1 MNFFS
6 FFRRLSFILF
16 FVIIFTATIVD
27 VYGVGTQEQEKSFLP
42 IEIGQCVY
50 NDDVGKKEVAK
61 GTFNFH

>member
-1 MNFFS
+1 M
-6 FFRRLSFILF
+6 
-16 FVIIFTATIVD
+16 IIFTATIVD